1 MLACTCWQT
10 YSAKERIGLLLG
22 DQTISDD
29 DTKKKGDGKKR
40 KGLNDDYRGTC
51 PCSCGVLG
59 HNWLSLHI
67 HVCQRGSKRSNHA
80 TSEGEGPL
88 GPFLR

>member
-29 DTKKKGDGKKR
+29 DTKKKVMEKK
-40 KGLNDDYRGTC
+40 GRG
-51 PCSCGVLG
+51 
-59 HNWLSLHI
+59 
-67 HVCQRGSKRSNHA
+67 
-80 TSEGEGPL
+80 
-88 GPFLR
+88 